1 METTTDLVSI
11 INADMLKGV
20 LDQVLGVM
28 PVVIPAVL
36 GFMGIRKGISFVL
49 GMVKKA

>member
-1 METTTDLVSI
+1 MDGATNLVSI
-11 INADMLKGV
+11 INSDMLSGI

-36 GFMGIRKGISFVL
+36 GFLGVRKGISFVL